1 MIEYI
6 LLVALISII
15 AIVAIRTVG
24 KKIGD
29 PREGTFAKIAIE
41 IKAGSGTII
50 D

>member
-24 KKIGD
+24 EKIGNPD
-29 PREGTFAKIAIE
+29 TGTFAKIERAV
-41 IKAGSGTII
+41 KSGSASFN
-50 D
+50 